1 MINEI
6 GEGIEVAIPADCS
19 TIQLP
24 KSAAEPIRSDT
35 RRHQA
40 GPQPSARP
48 VRHIGDSAPVLVDH
62 FRRLLAAENKVMR
75 LA

>member
-24 KSAAEPIRSDT
+24 KSAADPIRRPPSPGRT
-35 RRHQA
+35 A
-40 GPQPSARP
+40 ALSSTGPTYR
-48 VRHIGDSAPVLVDH
+48 
-62 FRRLLAAENKVMR
+62 
-75 LA
+75 